1 MRRDV
6 GLVGLTFTS
15 LGCVIGSG
23 WLLAALEA
31 SSAAGPAAIISWGIG
46 GVIVLALALV
56 YAEIGAAY
64 PVAGGTSRV
73 PHIAFGPI
81 AGFASGWLAWLG
93 SVTLAPIEV
102 EAALQYLTPK
112 IHAVTLTHTKG
123 DAVVLTAAGFGVGA
137 VLLLLFATINVLGVR
152 KLSDSN
158 TTIVSWKILVPLLT
172 VIALV
177 VTSFHGSNFS
187 AGSAGGF
194 MPFGWK
200 GILTALPLG
209 VVFSLTGFEQAVQL
223 GAESRNPG
231 RDMPRAVIGSV
242 IIGILLY
249 LALQV
254 AFLGALSPSAI
265 AHGWAN
271 PIGSGDYGPF
281 ATIATTIGLGWLAV
295 LLYIDAV
302 VSPGGTGLI
311 YVGTSSRAAFTMAR
325 SGYAP
330 KQFAK
335 IGKRG
340 VPYASIALSFV
351 AGLIMFLPFP
361 GWQKLVSFISSA
373 SALMF
378 AFAPVSLAVLRR
390 SDPDRKRPY
399 RMPYAKVLAPA
410 SFAAAT
416 LIVYWGGWETTW
428 KLLVA
433 IGIGF
438 AVFGVNQLRKGGIK
452 REDLDLRTFSWLAP
466 YLIGL
471 LLLTFYGQFKGGR
484 GDLPFGVDLAVVA
497 VFGLVIYALAVRQGA
512 APKMVERYLAEDA
525 DGSDDTGSSDGSGKV
540 IDLTD
545 GNQSSGPAAATS

>member
-31 SSAAGPAAIISWGIG
+31 SSAAGPAAILAWGIG

-152 KLSDSN
+152 KLSESN

-172 VIALV
+172 VVALV
-177 VTSFHGSNFS
+177 VTSFHSSNFA

-200 GILTALPLG
+200 GVLTALPLG

-265 AHGWAN
+265 SHGWAS

-311 YVGTSSRAAFTMAR
+311 YVGTSSRAAYTMAR

-330 KQFAK
+330 KPFAK

-340 VPYASIALSFV
+340 VPFAGIALSFV
-351 AGLIMFLPFP
+351 VGLIMFLPFP

-390 SDPDRKRPY
+390 SDPERKRPY

-438 AVFGVNQLRKGGIK
+438 AVFTLNQLRKGGIK
-452 REDLDLRTFSWLAP
+452 REDLDLRTLSWLAP

-471 LLLTFYGQFKGGR
+471 LVLTFYGQFKGGR
-484 GDLPFGVDLAVVA
+484 ADLPFGIDLAIVA
-497 VFGLVIYALAVRQGA
+497 VFALVVYAFAVRQGA
-512 APKMVERYLAEDA
+512 PSKMVERYLAED
-525 DGSDDTGSSDGSGKV
+525 TGQDPSE
-540 IDLTD
+540 
-545 GNQSSGPAAATS
+545 PASASK